1 MTMVVGTSAVVCSS
15 ILVLIITLS
24 CPATIFGLSL
34 KNDKSSNDG
43 LSRGDFLNI
52 GVGGIG
58 AVAYGKLIGDTLSR
72 ISRGIAYPKAH
83 EDRVRAVILKALT
96 EAAVTNR
103 PLRVLEV
110 GIGTDCRLIRRGL
123 YDDALESLAS
133 KGVHQLQFTG
143 IDIDIPS
150 SDTIL
155 EAKQYLEQ
163 ITQRLGLDL
172 DLNIISA
179 DLTAAAETTTILPLF
194 GTGAF
199 DAIICCL
206 TLCSV
211 SDPDAAVLS
220 IQSLLRP
227 NGGTLGF
234 VEHVAVNTDETYR
247 FLNWQQQ
254 TLDPLQ
260 QLLADNCHLHRN
272 TQATI
277 DRIFGVDQHQ
287 AVRLYQERFLV
298 DDMWP
303 VSCQCSGVIQRTAV

>member
-1 MTMVVGTSAVVCSS
+1 MSAVVRCS
-15 ILVLIITLS
+15 ILLVLITTLS
-24 CPATIFGLSL
+24 CPKTIFALSL
-34 KNDKSSNDG
+34 KSNKSSDAG

-52 GVGGIG
+52 GFGGIG
-58 AVAYGKLIGDTLSR
+58 ALAYGKLVGDTLSR

-83 EDRVRAVILKALT
+83 EDRVKAVIYKALT
-96 EAAVTNR
+96 EAVVTNR

-110 GIGTDCRLIRRGL
+110 GIGTECRLIRRGL

-133 KGVHQLQFTG
+133 RGVHQIHFTG
-143 IDIDIPS
+143 IDIDIPE

-155 EAKQYLEQ
+155 EAKQYLEK
-163 ITQRLGLDL
+163 ITQRLGLDF
-172 DLNIISA
+172 DLNIVTA
-179 DLTAAAETTTILPLF
+179 DLTAAATTTTTTTTLPLF
-194 GTGAF
+194 GPGDF
-199 DAIICCL
+199 DAVICCL

-211 SDPDAAVLS
+211 TDPDTSVQS

-234 VEHVAVNTDETYR
+234 VEHVAANTDEKAYQ

-260 QLLADNCHLHRN
+260 QLLAENCHLHRN

-287 AVRLYQERFLV
+287 AVRLAQERFLV

-303 VSCQCSGVIQRTAV
+303 VSCQCSGVIQRTVV